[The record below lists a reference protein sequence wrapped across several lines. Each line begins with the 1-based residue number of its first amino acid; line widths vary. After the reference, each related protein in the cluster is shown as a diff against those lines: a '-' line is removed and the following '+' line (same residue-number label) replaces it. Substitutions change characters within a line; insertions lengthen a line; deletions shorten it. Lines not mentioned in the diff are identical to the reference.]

1 MLYVQLLLHTE
12 MQVAQSILTPVAGSS
27 IAVNQHKLLI
37 LKEIALTRAELIKF
51 AMFPVSACVEDQ
63 NL

>member
-1 MLYVQLLLHTE
+1 MQRLQGGSIVRVARVERAREMLYVQLLLHTE

-37 LKEIALTRAELIKF
+37 VQET
-51 AMFPVSACVEDQ
+51 V
-63 NL
+63 